1 MAFAEVQVGTAKIFG
16 MDGGTI
22 AYGAVAAQGNSM
34 EGVDV
39 EDSSTISE
47 VMGQDGEMQGLIS
60 SNRTLS
66 LTVQFAPA
74 GATRVLAIASA
85 NAMMAL
91 GPLVKVTIAGFAVTG
106 TGGPPTSPGVNGDY
120 VLESKTFKY
129 SRDGYIV
136 FTLKLKAP
144 VNATARTAVTGTVI
158 AT

>member
-22 AYGAVAAQGNSM
+22 AYGAVSAANSM

-39 EDSSTISE
+39 EDSSTLME
-47 VMGQDGEMQGLIS
+47 VMGQDGELQGVIS

-66 LTVQFAPA
+66 LTVQFAPS
-74 GATRVLAIASA
+74 GATRAAAIVSA
-85 NAMMAL
+85 KAL
-91 GPLVKVTIAGFAVTG
+91 LDQGPLVKVTLGGFNL
-106 TGGPPTSPGVNGDY
+106 SGVSGMLNGDY
-120 VLESKTFKY
+120 MLESKTFKY

-144 VNATARTAVTGTVI
+144 VNTAARSAVTGTVI

>member
-16 MDGGTI
+16 MDNGTI
-22 AYGAVAAQGNSM
+22 AYGAVSAQANSM

-39 EDSSTISE
+39 EDGSTISE

-60 SNRTLS
+60 SNRTIS

-85 NAMMAL
+85 NALIAL
-91 GPLVKVTIAGFAVTG
+91 APLVKVTIAGFNLT
-106 TGGPPTSPGVNGDY
+106 TPINGDY
-120 VLESKTFKY
+120 FLESKSFKY